1 MRYQGPEYRIATL
14 LTSEPVRELLDSVA
28 AVRSRKSASRANGRR
43 SHVDSTCPSTPR
55 TTPNASGGSPFDE
68 TRVWVPQLGGPT
80 PPAPVAGRHVAG
92 IVPTCVGGD
101 LARPPHTVQHIEREL
116 MNDPMAILK
125 QDHVEAKEI
134 LTELGD
140 QVAAAHAAG
149 AVTAAR

>member
-1 MRYQGPEYRIATL
+1 
-14 LTSEPVRELLDSVA
+14 
-28 AVRSRKSASRANGRR
+28 
-43 SHVDSTCPSTPR
+43 
-55 TTPNASGGSPFDE
+55 
-68 TRVWVPQLGGPT
+68 
-80 PPAPVAGRHVAG
+80 
-92 IVPTCVGGD
+92 
-101 LARPPHTVQHIEREL
+101 